1 VKISP
6 FAAAAAYAVSFVRIA
21 LLGGLLLPATVPG
34 SETAD
39 CLSVSNAWA
48 RATPSGSS
56 VGGAYFTIVN
66 RGKQADTLLA
76 VSSPAAAMVG
86 LHRTTVENGMSRM
99 RSAGQIV
106 IAPGQTVKAEPG
118 GLHVMLM
125 GLKYPLVAGKQVQLV
140 LTFQQAGAI
149 TVQVD
154 VQPIGSAAPE
164 GHADPRSQANT

>member
-6 FAAAAAYAVSFVRIA
+6 FAAAAAHAVVFVRTTLIGI
-21 LLGGLLLPATVPG
+21 LLFPAAVTG
-34 SETAD
+34 SEAAD
-39 CLSVSNAWA
+39 RLSVSNAWA
-48 RATPSGSS
+48 RATPPGST

-66 RGKQADTLLA
+66 HCKQPDTLVA
-76 VSSPAAAMVG
+76 VSSPVADRVE

-99 RSAGQIV
+99 RPAGQIV
-106 IAPGQTVKAEPG
+106 ITAGQTMKAGPG
-118 GLHVMLM
+118 GLHVMLL
-125 GLKYPLVAGKQVQLV
+125 GLKNPLVAGKQVPLV

-164 GHADPRSQANT
+164 GRADH